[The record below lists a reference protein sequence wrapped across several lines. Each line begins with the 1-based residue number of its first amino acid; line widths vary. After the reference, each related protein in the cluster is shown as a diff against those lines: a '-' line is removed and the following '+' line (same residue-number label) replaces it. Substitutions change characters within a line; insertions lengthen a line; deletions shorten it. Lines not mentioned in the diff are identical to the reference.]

1 MQLHHM
7 PISKTELYTEEDSG
21 NTVVRVIVQYKPAL
35 LISDIR
41 RQSVWVERNIEKPLG
56 ALW

>member
-1 MQLHHM
+1 MQLRHT
-7 PISKTELYTEEDSG
+7 PISNTELHTEEDSG
-21 NTVVRVIVQYKPAL
+21 NTVVRVVVQYKPAL

-41 RQSVWVERNIEKPLG
+41 RQSVWAERNIQKPLG